1 MDAAPRTN
9 RRVVLAILAC
19 FLLVFLPTLGAA
31 QEPVTS
37 FDKLNTRLKVGDT
50 VWVTDAQDRE
60 IRSQIRELG
69 PSALTL
75 DSADTTTLD
84 ADAVRLV
91 ALRNGQPIRTGAL
104 YGLIGGAAAGVI
116 LGALG
121 FPVCDSCPE
130 WSNAQYALV
139 MGLGLGAVG
148 AGLGAVIGSARPAK
162 EVVVYRA
169 PGVSGSARLSLAP
182 LITPRRKGIAVSFAF

>member
-1 MDAAPRTN
+1 MDATFRSN
-9 RRVVLAILAC
+9 GRVVLAILAC
-19 FLLVFLPTLGAA
+19 SLLAFLPTLSAA

-37 FDKLNTRLKVGDT
+37 FDQLNTRLKVGDT
-50 VWVTDAQDRE
+50 VWVTDAQGRE
-60 IRSQIRELG
+60 IKGQIRELG

-91 ALRNGQPIRTGAL
+91 ALRKGQPIRTGAL

-139 MGLGLGAVG
+139 MGLGLGT
-148 AGLGAVIGSARPAK
+148 VIGSARPAK
-162 EVVVYRA
+162 ELVVYRA
-169 PGVSGSARLSLAP
+169 PGVSGSARLSL
-182 LITPRRKGIAVSFAF
+182 TPVLTLGTKGVAVSFSF

>member
-1 MDAAPRTN
+1 MDATFRSN
-9 RRVVLAILAC
+9 GRVVLAILAC
-19 FLLVFLPTLGAA
+19 SLLAFLPTLSAA

-37 FDKLNTRLKVGDT
+37 FDQLNTRLKVGDT
-50 VWVTDAQDRE
+50 VWVTDAQGRE
-60 IRSQIRELG
+60 IKGQIRELG

-91 ALRNGQPIRTGAL
+91 AQRKGHPVGRGAL

-116 LGALG
+116 LGATGVVSCEDCANSSSGKDALRAGLALG
-121 FPVCDSCPE
+121 V
-130 WSNAQYALV
+130 
-139 MGLGLGAVG
+139 VG
-148 AGLGAVIGSARPAK
+148 AGLGAVIGAARPGK

-169 PGVSGSARLSLAP
+169 PGASGSARLSLAP
-182 LITPRRKGIAVSFAF
+182 VITPRTKGVAVSFSF